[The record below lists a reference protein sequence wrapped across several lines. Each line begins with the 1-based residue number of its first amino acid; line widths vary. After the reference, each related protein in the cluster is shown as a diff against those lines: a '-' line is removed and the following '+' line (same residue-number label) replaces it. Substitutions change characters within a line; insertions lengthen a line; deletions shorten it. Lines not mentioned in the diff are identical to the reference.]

1 MKELLVEFVL
11 DSDPFFNEKCL
22 NISHCLA
29 SVFSVPFLP
38 EEMRTMETI
47 LALRGVLPYLLQ
59 PYHPRRVAVTFSI
72 HALSQTNDTNTFWPV
87 SSV

>member
-47 LALRGVLPYLLQ
+47 LALRGVF
-59 PYHPRRVAVTFSI
+59 AIFI
-72 HALSQTNDTNTFWPV
+72 AAV
-87 SSV
+87 SSPPGCSYFFNPRIIIVRRHKYILAC